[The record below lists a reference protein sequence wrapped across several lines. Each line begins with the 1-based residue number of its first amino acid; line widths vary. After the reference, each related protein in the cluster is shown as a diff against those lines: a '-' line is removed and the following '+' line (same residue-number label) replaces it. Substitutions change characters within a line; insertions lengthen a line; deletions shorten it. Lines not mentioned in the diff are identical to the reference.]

1 MHTHQQNNIFGIASI
16 LAAVCHLSRRAS
28 VTLGLVLLVTVASL
42 SPHFARAEPS
52 TPGEA
57 QDQTGSWTNFSVA
70 DGLADSSIFTLDVT
84 ADGHVWVGNAQGIS
98 VRAPG
103 GDWLTLT
110 ELGTYAGV
118 DIVPDPGDNQRHW
131 IATYEGGTLLDDNGT
146 PLDQSDD
153 DWKTF
158 RESDGLVKR
167 YVSTLAVDDNG
178 DIWLG
183 TNYIDDEGNEEGY
196 GISVLDVNG
205 TPFDKSDDTWTTYTA
220 SNSNLS
226 HDAIRDIVVDDR
238 GVVWIATKSGLSTY
252 DGGVWSTFTT
262 YNSDLV
268 DNGITA
274 LEVANGTLWIAT
286 QDGVNAFDYNG
297 TLQNMDDD
305 RWATYDKY
313 DGLAADDTSCLAIDR
328 NGYIWVGTTW
338 KTNDGEVGAGVSV
351 LDANGTPF
359 ASGDDAWATFTT
371 YDGLAHDA
379 VRAVAASGSGTI
391 WIGTKEGV
399 SQLKYGSSPFA
410 GGDNRWATY
419 ESEENLAGNT
429 VYAAAG
435 ANASAVWLGTDQG
448 LSLLQHHVTPGN
460 KLDDEWRTYTTEDGL
475 AANGILALTSDDEGR
490 VWIGTAAGLTILDPG
505 GALDDTWDDE
515 VVTYDSDSGLVND
528 RVNAIAIDTAG
539 RAWIGCGSYFDG
551 GVNVLEIGDY
561 LSYRGDDTWG
571 TFTPLNSD
579 VPDPY
584 VAAVAI
590 GSNNRVWVGTHGGA
604 ARLDHA
610 GSPFDKSD
618 DSWSTFDTSNSEL
631 AFDTVKGIV
640 VDKAQN
646 VWFALALEGVNVR
659 SSSENWYRFT
669 QADGLAYDSV
679 YAVTEDR
686 DGNLWFGTDGG
697 GASTLDYG
705 DGIGDKGDDVWRTY
719 GGDTLLSTH
728 IRAVAEDAL
737 GQVWLGTFGG
747 GTSVYSDLE
756 KVYLPL
762 TMRNAW

>member
-1 MHTHQQNNIFGIASI
+1 MHTHQQNNTSGIAAF
-16 LAAVCHLSRRAS
+16 LAVVCHLSRRAS
-28 VTLGLVLLVTVASL
+28 VTLGLVLVTIAVL
-42 SPHFARAEPS
+42 STPYARAQLLA
-52 TPGEA
+52 PGEA
-57 QDQTGSWTNFSVA
+57 QDQTGSWTNFSIA
-70 DGLADSSIFTLDVT
+70 DGLADSSIFALDVT
-84 ADGHVWVGNAQGIS
+84 ADGHAWVGNGRGIS

-118 DIVPDPGDNQRHW
+118 DILPDPGNYQRHW

-153 DWKTF
+153 TWTTF

-167 YVSTLAVDDNG
+167 YVSTLAVDDRG

-196 GISVLDVNG
+196 GVSVLDVNS

-226 HDAIRDIVVDDR
+226 HDAIRDMVVDDR
-238 GVVWIATKSGLSTY
+238 GVVWIATKSGLSAY
-252 DGGVWSTFTT
+252 DDGVWFTFTT
-262 YNSDLV
+262 YNADLA
-268 DNGITA
+268 DNGVMA
-274 LEVANGTLWIAT
+274 LEVANGILWIAT
-286 QDGVNAFDYNG
+286 QDGMNAFDYND
-297 TLQNMDDD
+297 TLQDSSDD
-305 RWATYDKY
+305 RWATYDEY
-313 DGLAADDTSCLAIDR
+313 DGLADDDTSCLAIDGSGR
-328 NGYIWVGTTW
+328 IWIGTTW
-338 KTNDGEVGAGVSV
+338 KTNDGEVGAGISV
-351 LDANGTPF
+351 LDAGGTPF

-371 YDGLAHDA
+371 YEGLAHDA
-379 VRAVAASGSGTI
+379 VRAVAASGNGAI

-410 GGDNRWATY
+410 GGDNRWTTY

-460 KLDDEWRTYTTEDGL
+460 KLDDEWRTYTTEDSL

-490 VWIGTAAGLTILDPG
+490 VWIGTAAGLTVLDPG

-528 RVNAIAIDTAG
+528 RVNAIAIDGAG

-584 VAAVAI
+584 VEAVAI
-590 GSNNRVWVGTHGGA
+590 GSNNKVWVGTHGGA
-604 ARLDHA
+604 ARLDHG

-618 DSWSTFDTSNSEL
+618 DNWAVFDKSNSDL
-631 AFDTVKGIV
+631 AFNTVKDIT
-640 VDKAQN
+640 VDRAQN
-646 VWFALALEGVNVR
+646 VWFALALEGVSVR
-659 SSSENWYRFT
+659 SSSGGWYGFA
-669 QADGLAYDSV
+669 QSDGLAYDSV
-679 YAVTEDR
+679 YALTEDEE
-686 DGNLWFGTDGG
+686 GNLWFGTDGG
-697 GASTLDYG
+697 LSVLDYG
-705 DGIGDKGDDVWRTY
+705 EGVDGKEDDVWKTY
-719 GGDTLLSTH
+719 GSETLLSTH
-728 IRAVAEDAL
+728 IRSVTVDRL
-737 GQVWLGTFGG
+737 GQFWLGTFGG
-747 GTSVYSDLE
+747 GASVYSDLE

>member
-1 MHTHQQNNIFGIASI
+1 MRVNKHYNFPAVAPF
-16 LAAVCHLSRRAS
+16 LAAAFHFCGYAVVAW
-28 VTLGLVLLVTVASL
+28 GLVLVVAVAAL
-42 SPHFARAEPS
+42 PPHYARAQPS
-52 TPGEA
+52 TPGVI
-57 QDQTGSWTNFSVA
+57 QDQAEGTWTNFSVA
-70 DGLADSSIFTLDVT
+70 DGLADNSIFALDVT
-84 ADGHVWVGNAQGIS
+84 ADGHVWVGNAQGVS

-103 GDWLTLT
+103 GEWLTLT
-110 ELGTYAGV
+110 ELGHYAGV
-118 DIVPDPGDNQRHW
+118 DIVPDPDNNQRHW

-196 GISVLDVNG
+196 GVSVLDVNG

-226 HDAIRDIVVDDR
+226 HDAIRDITVDDR
-238 GVVWIATKSGLSTY
+238 GVVWLATKSGLSAY
-252 DGGVWSTFTT
+252 DGGAWSTFTT
-262 YNSDLV
+262 YGAGLA
-268 DNGITA
+268 DNGVTA
-274 LEVANGTLWIAT
+274 IEVANDALWIAT

-297 TLQNMDDD
+297 TLQDTDDD

-313 DGLAADDTSCLAIDR
+313 DGLAADDASCLAIEG
-328 NGYIWVGTTW
+328 NGRIWVGTTW
-338 KTNDGEVGAGVSV
+338 KTNDGEVGAGISV

-359 ASGDDAWATFTT
+359 APGDDTWATFTT

-379 VRAVAASGSGTI
+379 VRAVAASGSEAV
-391 WIGTKEGV
+391 WVGTKEGV
-399 SQLKYGSSPFA
+399 SQIEYGNSPFA
-410 GGDNRWATY
+410 GGDNRWTTY

-435 ANASAVWLGTDQG
+435 ANASAIWLGTDQG

-460 KLDDEWRTYTTEDGL
+460 KLDDEWKTYTTEDGL
-475 AANGILALTSDDEGR
+475 AANGILALTSDDKGR
-490 VWIGTAAGLTILDPG
+490 VWIGTAAGLTVLDPG
-505 GALDDTWDDE
+505 DALDDTWDDE

-528 RVNAIAIDTAG
+528 RVNAIAIDDAG

-551 GVNVLEIGDY
+551 GVNVLELGDY
-561 LSYRGDDTWG
+561 LGYQGDDTWG

-579 VPDPY
+579 VPDPFVET
-584 VAAVAI
+584 VAV
-590 GSNNRVWVGTHGGA
+590 GMNNEVWVGTHGGA

-618 DSWSTFDTSNSEL
+618 DSWSVFDTGNSEL
-631 AFDTVKGIV
+631 AFDTVKGIA
-640 VDKAQN
+640 VDEARN
-646 VWFALALEGVNVR
+646 VWFALAMAGINVR
-659 SSSENWYRFT
+659 SPSGNWYRFT
-669 QADGLAYDSV
+669 QADGLTYDSV
-679 YAVTEDR
+679 YAVVEDK

-697 GASTLDYG
+697 ASFLGYG
-705 DGIGDKGDDVWRTY
+705 EGVENKEDDVWVTY

-747 GTSVYSDLE
+747 GASVYSDLE

-762 TMRNAW
+762 AMRNAW